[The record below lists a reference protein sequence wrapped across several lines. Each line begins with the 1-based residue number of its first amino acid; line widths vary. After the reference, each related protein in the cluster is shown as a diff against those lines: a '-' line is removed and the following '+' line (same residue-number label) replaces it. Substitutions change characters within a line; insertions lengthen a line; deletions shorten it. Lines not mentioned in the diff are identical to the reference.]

1 MQDPDVVAARG
12 RVRLG
17 TWMVIAGSL
26 GAVLA
31 LLTYIDVW
39 DVSDTKPAG
48 WGIAA
53 LVCAVLAIGGFVVLW
68 GGLTAGARAAQAAA
82 ERPRGGPTDAP
93 DA

>member
-53 LVCAVLAIGGFVVLW
+53 LACAVLAIGGFVVLW
-68 GGLTAGARAAQAAA
+68 GGLTAGARATQAAA
-82 ERPRGGPTDAP
+82 ERTRGGPTDAP